1 MVELFRVAINR
12 RDDAH
17 VALRGILSP
26 LIHEAPENIR
36 FEIAPTGKPL
46 HPKIF
51 FSLSHSKNLAL
62 IAVSLIGSVGV
73 DIEHI
78 RRVPSK
84 LLIAKRFFAPSE
96 YRRLE
101 CLPEGQ
107 QENAFFDLWTAKEAL
122 TKSKGSRLI
131 DELSSEVLW
140 DRVIPI
146 AGLEG
151 YAGHL
156 AFQGCLDPLEPLHVS
171 NFII

>member
-1 MVELFRVAINR
+1 MVELFRVAING

-17 VALRGILSP
+17 IALRGILSP
-26 LIHEAPENIR
+26 LIHEAPESIR

-78 RRVPSK
+78 RRIPSK
-84 LLIAKRFFAPSE
+84 LLIAKRFFAHNE
-96 YRRLE
+96 YKRLE
-101 CLPEGQ
+101 CLPESQ

-140 DRVIPI
+140 DRVVPI
-146 AGLEG
+146 VGLDG
-151 YAGHL
+151 YVGHL
-156 AFQGCLDPLEPLHVS
+156 AFQGNLDTLEPLHVS